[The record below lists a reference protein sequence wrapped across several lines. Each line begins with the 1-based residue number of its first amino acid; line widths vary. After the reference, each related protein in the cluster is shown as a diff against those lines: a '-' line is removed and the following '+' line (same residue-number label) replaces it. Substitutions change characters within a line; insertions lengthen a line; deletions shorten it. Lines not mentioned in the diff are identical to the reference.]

1 MLLPARTTTLL
12 FAPIVFL
19 AGFPAAPARA
29 AGGHFD
35 VDDAT
40 VLDTGHCQYE
50 TWLARAP
57 AARTTLF
64 HLGPAC
70 RVGPVEVGLNL
81 DHVEE
86 PHRRHDSFGPQ
97 LKWVADP
104 LLGKLSAGVVVAAA
118 FDVTHGG
125 RPWKTAYVPLTW
137 WAADKLWVH
146 ANAGADWASSGVGG
160 QQRTR
165 RLGLSA
171 EWAASDKL
179 TVIAERVTY
188 AGSWTSRLGTRVTLN
203 EAVSVDFS
211 AARFASSGAAA
222 GTSRVYV
229 IGLNHD
235 FVP

>member
-1 MLLPARTTTLL
+1 MHMLLPLR
-12 FAPIVFL
+12 PVFFVAFNTVL
-19 AGFPAAPARA
+19 ALPAHA

-70 RVGPVEVGLNL
+70 RVGPVELGFNL
-81 DHVEE
+81 DHVESPRE
-86 PHRRHDSFGPQ
+86 RHDSVGPQ

-104 LLGKLSAGVVVAAA
+104 LIDKLSAGVVVAAS
-118 FDVTHGG
+118 FDVTRGG
-125 RPWKTAYVPLTW
+125 RPWKSAYVPLTW
-137 WAADKLWVH
+137 WVADKLWVH
-146 ANAGADWASSGVGG
+146 ANAGADWASSGE
-160 QQRTR
+160 RTR

-188 AGSWTSRLGTRVTLN
+188 ARSWTSRLGARVTLN
-203 EAVSVDFS
+203 EAISVDFS
-211 AARFASSGAAA
+211 AARFTSDTAA
-222 GTSRVYV
+222 GASRVYV

-235 FVP
+235 FVR